1 MNIKQL
7 FMLSTLCLTMG
18 AVEAPAQ
25 GFLGKLKSK
34 GAALVKEIA
43 PKPVKEAVETVEEA
57 HSAVKNVVESV
68 DDAGSTVKR
77 GKKRMENGGSS
88 RPAVEE

>member
-43 PKPVKEAVETVEEA
+43 PKPVKEAVETV
-57 HSAVKNVVESV
+57 
-68 DDAGSTVKR
+68 
-77 GKKRMENGGSS
+77 
-88 RPAVEE
+88 